1 MEPEKGEI
9 MQSDSY
15 DLSPEEIN
23 RGDKLMLTFGE
34 LLENERNRYMQQ
46 ASVLLEIGSLEIFR
60 SDCKFRY
67 EIEGGKVTFKVNR
80 LANNTS
86 YAGELPLPQ
95 SSQEAIEKIVT
106 VFAQS
111 EAASRP

>member
-1 MEPEKGEI
+1 
-9 MQSDSY
+9 MQSEQY

-23 RGDKLMLTFGE
+23 RGNKLIASFGE
-34 LLENERNRYMQQ
+34 LLENERNRYLQQ
-46 ASVLLEIGSLEIFR
+46 ASQLLEIGSLEIFR
-60 SDCKFRY
+60 SNCKFSY
-67 EIEGGKVTFKVNR
+67 DLGNDNITFQVNR

-95 SSQEAIEKIVT
+95 SSQEVIERIIT

-111 EAASRP
+111 EAASRI

>member
-1 MEPEKGEI
+1 
-9 MQSDSY
+9 MQSEPY

-23 RGDKLMLTFGE
+23 RGNKLITSFGE
-34 LLENERNRYMQQ
+34 LLENERNRYLQQ
-46 ASVLLEIGSLEIFR
+46 ASQLLEIGSLEIFR
-60 SDCKFRY
+60 SNCKFRY
-67 EIEGGKVTFKVNR
+67 DLKNDNITFQVNR

-95 SSQEAIEKIVT
+95 SSLEAIEKIIT

-111 EAASRP
+111 EAASRL

>member
-1 MEPEKGEI
+1 

-15 DLSPEEIN
+15 NLSPEEIN
-23 RGDKLMLTFGE
+23 RGDKLMFSFGE
-34 LLENERNRYMQQ
+34 LLENERNRYLQQ
-46 ASVLLEIGSLEIFR
+46 AADLLEIGSLEVFR

-67 EIEGGKVTFKVNR
+67 ELKNEKLTFQVNR

-86 YAGELPLPQ
+86 YAGELPLPL
-95 SSQEAIEKIVT
+95 SSQEVIEKIVT

-111 EAASRP
+111 EAASRS

>member
-1 MEPEKGEI
+1 MQPEP
-9 MQSDSY
+9 Y
-15 DLSPEEIN
+15 DLSPEEVN
-23 RGDKLMLTFGE
+23 RGNKLISSFGE
-34 LLENERNRYMQQ
+34 LLENERSRYLQQ
-46 ASVLLEIGSLEIFR
+46 ASELLEIGSLEIFR

-67 EIEGGKVTFKVNR
+67 ELRDDNITFQVNR

-95 SSQEAIEKIVT
+95 SSQEAIEKIIT

-111 EAASRP
+111 EAASSI

>member
-1 MEPEKGEI
+1 

-15 DLSPEEIN
+15 NLSPEEIN
-23 RGDKLMLTFGE
+23 RGDQLIFSFGE
-34 LLENERNRYMQQ
+34 LLANERNRYLQQ
-46 ASVLLEIGSLEIFR
+46 ASELLEIGSLEIFR

-67 EIEGGKVTFKVNR
+67 EIKNDKLTFQVNR

-95 SSQEAIEKIVT
+95 SSPEIIEKIVT

-111 EAASRP
+111 EATSRT